1 MSIPRRRLMAALG
14 SASTLPFLLPFL
26 ARRALAAY
34 PDRSIHLIVPFAAG
48 GNADI
53 VGRITGDLIS
63 KALSQPVVV
72 ENRGGGGGSIG
83 AEFVAHANPDG
94 YTLLVGSNGPLTVD
108 PFVHANL
115 GYDPLKDFTAVA
127 LTSYVPHA
135 LILSNKIEAKTMGEL
150 ITRSKTAAVTV
161 ATSGVGSATHMTL
174 ERLKAATGANLTHVP
189 YRGGG
194 ALMPDLISGNIDGAM
209 TEFSTALPMH
219 QAGQAHIIAIAAL
232 HRSKLALDI
241 PTFDESG
248 VKGFTAQSYIG
259 VVAPAKTPPDAIDKL
274 QQAIA
279 QGLSTGSPAAERLI
293 GLGSEVA
300 SPEQMT
306 AKGFAEFI
314 RTDYENMSKAAQLAG
329 ITPQ

>member
-1 MSIPRRRLMAALG
+1 MTLPRRSFIATLAAAPVVL
-14 SASTLPFLLPFL
+14 S
-26 ARRALAAY
+26 ARRAFAAH
-34 PDRSIHLIVPFAAG
+34 PDRPIHLIVPLAAG

-63 KALSQPVVV
+63 KALGRPVVV

-83 AEFVAHANPDG
+83 AEFVAHATPDG
-94 YTLLVGSNGPLTVD
+94 YTLLVGSNGPLTVE
-108 PFVHANL
+108 PFVHANV
-115 GYDPLKDFTAVA
+115 GYDPLKDFIAVA

-135 LILSNKIEAKTMGEL
+135 LILSNKIQAKTMTDL
-150 ITRSKTAAVTV
+150 LAQSKNAAVTI
-161 ATSGVGSATHMTL
+161 ATSGIGSATHMTL

-194 ALMPDLISGNIDGAM
+194 ALMPDLISGTVDGAL

-219 QAGQAHIIAIAAL
+219 QAGQAHIVAIAAL
-232 HRSKLALDI
+232 HRSKLAPEI
-241 PTFDESG
+241 ATFDEGG

-259 VVAPAKTPPDAIDKL
+259 VVAPAKTPADVVDKL
-274 QQAIA
+274 QQAIT
-279 QGLSTGSPAAERLI
+279 QGLSSGSPAAERLVS
-293 GLGSEVA
+293 LGSEVA

-314 RTDYENMSKAAQLAG
+314 RADYDNMREAARLAG

>member
-1 MSIPRRRLMAALG
+1 MAIPRRIVIAALG
-14 SASTLPFLLPFL
+14 SAPILALL
-26 ARRALAAY
+26 ARRGLAAY
-34 PDRSIHLIVPFAAG
+34 PERPIHLIVPFAAG

-53 VGRITGDLIS
+53 VGRITGDLIGKS
-63 KALSQPVVV
+63 LGQPVVV

-83 AEFVAHANPDG
+83 AEFVAHATPDG
-94 YTLLVGSNGPLTVD
+94 YTLLVGSNGPLTVE
-108 PFVHANL
+108 PFVHANP
-115 GYDPLKDFTAVA
+115 GYDSLKDFAAVA
-127 LTSYVPHA
+127 LTTYVPHA
-135 LILSNKIEAKTMGEL
+135 LILSNKVQAKTMTEL
-150 ITRSKTAAVTV
+150 VAQSKNTAVTI
-161 ATSGVGSATHMTL
+161 ATSGIGSATHMTL

-194 ALMPDLISGNIDGAM
+194 ALMPDLISGTVDGAM

-219 QAGQAHIIAIAAL
+219 QGGQGRIIAIAAV
-232 HRSKLALDI
+232 HRSKLAPDI

-259 VVAPAKTPPDAIDKL
+259 VVAPAKTPSDVVDRL

-279 QGLSTGSPAAERLI
+279 QGLSPGTPAAERLI
-293 GLGSEVA
+293 SLGSEVA

-306 AKGFAEFI
+306 AKGFAAFI
-314 RTDYENMSKAAQLAG
+314 RTDYENMRDAAKLAG

>member
-1 MSIPRRRLMAALG
+1 MTIRRRLVIAALG
-14 SASTLPFLLPFL
+14 AAPILPLL
-26 ARRALAAY
+26 AQRALAAY
-34 PDRSIHLIVPFAAG
+34 PERPIHLIVPFAAG

-63 KALSQPVVV
+63 KALGQPVVV

-83 AEFVAHANPDG
+83 AEFVARAAPDG
-94 YTLLVGSNGPLTVD
+94 YTLLVGSNGPLTID
-108 PFVHANL
+108 PFMHANP
-115 GYDPLKDFTAVA
+115 GYDPLKDFIAVA

-135 LILSNKIEAKTMGEL
+135 LILSNKIEAQTMSEL
-150 ITRSKTAAVTV
+150 VAQSKKAAVTI
-161 ATSGVGSATHMTL
+161 ATSGIGSATHMTL

-194 ALMPDLISGNIDGAM
+194 ALMPDLIGGNVDGAM

-232 HRSKLALDI
+232 HRSKLAPDI

-248 VKGFTAQSYIG
+248 VKDFTAQSYIG
-259 VVAPAKTPPDAIDKL
+259 VVAPAKTPPDVIAKL
-274 QQAIA
+274 QRAIA
-279 QGLSTGSPAAERLI
+279 QGLSSGSPAAQRLVS
-293 GLGSEVA
+293 LGSEVA

-306 AKGFAEFI
+306 AKGFADFI
-314 RTDYENMSKAAQLAG
+314 QTDYENMRAAAKLAG

>member
-1 MSIPRRRLMAALG
+1 MSVPRRTFMAALA
-14 SASTLPFLLPFL
+14 SAPVLLS

-34 PDRSIHLIVPFAAG
+34 PDRPIHLIVPFAAG

-63 KALSQPVVV
+63 KALGRPVVV

-83 AEFVAHANPDG
+83 AEFVARAAPDG
-94 YTLLVGSNGPLTVD
+94 YMLLVGSNGPLTVE
-108 PFVHANL
+108 PFVHANV
-115 GYDPLKDFTAVA
+115 GYDSLKDFAPVA

-135 LILSNKIEAKTMGEL
+135 LILSNKIAAKTMTDL
-150 ITRSKTAAVTV
+150 VSQSKNSPVTI
-161 ATSGVGSATHMTL
+161 ATSGIGSATHMTL
-174 ERLKAATGANLTHVP
+174 ERLKSATGANLTHVP

-194 ALMPDLISGNIDGAM
+194 ALMPDLISGTVDGAM

-219 QAGQAHIIAIAAL
+219 QAGQAHIIAIAAQ
-232 HRSKLALDI
+232 HRSKLAPEI
-241 PTFDESG
+241 ATFDESG

-259 VVAPAKTPPDAIDKL
+259 VVAPAKTPTDVVDKL

-279 QGLSTGSPAAERLI
+279 LGLSPGSPAAERLI
-293 GLGSEVA
+293 SLGSEVA
-300 SPEQMT
+300 SPAQMT

-314 RTDYENMSKAAQLAG
+314 HADYEQMREAAKLAG

>member
-63 KALSQPVVV
+63 RALSQPVVV

-174 ERLKAATGANLTHVP
+174 ERFKAATGTNLTHVP

-232 HRSKLALDI
+232 HRSKLAPDI

>member
-1 MSIPRRRLMAALG
+1 MTIPRRMFIVALG
-14 SASTLPFLLPFL
+14 TAPVLSVLG
-26 ARRALAAY
+26 RRAFAAY
-34 PDRSIHLIVPFAAG
+34 PERPIHLIVPFAAG

-63 KALSQPVVV
+63 KALNQPVVV

-83 AEFVAHANPDG
+83 AEFVAHATPDG

-108 PFVHANL
+108 PFIHANL
-115 GYDPLKDFTAVA
+115 GYDPVKDFSAVA

-135 LILSNKIEAKTMGEL
+135 LILSNKVQAKTMAEL
-150 ITRSKTAAVTV
+150 IAQSKSTPVTI
-161 ATSGVGSATHMTL
+161 ATSGIGSATHMTL
-174 ERLKAATGANLTHVP
+174 ERLKSATGANFTHVP

-194 ALMPDLISGNIDGAM
+194 ALMPDLISGTVDGAM

-219 QAGQAHIIAIAAL
+219 KAGQAHIAAIAAA
-232 HRSKLALDI
+232 HRSKLAPDI
-241 PTFDESG
+241 ATFDESS
-248 VKGFTAQSYIG
+248 VKGFIAQSYIG
-259 VVAPAKTPPDAIDKL
+259 VVAPVKTPPDVVDKL

-279 QGLSTGSPAAERLI
+279 HGLSPGSPAAERLVS
-293 GLGSEVA
+293 LGSEVA
-300 SPEQMT
+300 SAEQMT

-314 RTDYENMSKAAQLAG
+314 RADYESMREAAKLAG

>member
-1 MSIPRRRLMAALG
+1 MNIPRRMFIAALG
-14 SASTLPFLLPFL
+14 SAPILAVL

-34 PDRSIHLIVPFAAG
+34 PDRPIHLIVPFAAG

-53 VGRITGDLIS
+53 VGRITGDLVS
-63 KALSQPVVV
+63 KALGQPVVV

-83 AEFVAHANPDG
+83 AEFVAHATPDG

-115 GYDPLKDFTAVA
+115 GYDSLKDFAAVA

-135 LILSNKIEAKTMGEL
+135 LILSNKIQAKTMTEL
-150 ITRSKTAAVTV
+150 VTQSKNAAVTI
-161 ATSGVGSATHMTL
+161 ATSGIGSATHMTL
-174 ERLKAATGANLTHVP
+174 ERRAATGANLTHVP

-194 ALMPDLISGNIDGAM
+194 ALMPDLISGNVDGAM

-219 QAGQAHIIAIAAL
+219 QSGQAHIIAIAAL
-232 HRSKLALDI
+232 HRSKLAPEI

-259 VVAPAKTPPDAIDKL
+259 VVAPAKTPPDVVDKL

-279 QGLSTGSPAAERLI
+279 QGLSSGSPAAERLI
-293 GLGSEVA
+293 SLGSEVA

-314 RTDYENMSKAAQLAG
+314 RADFENMREAAKLAE
-329 ITPQ
+329 

>member
-1 MSIPRRRLMAALG
+1 MAIPRRIVIAALG
-14 SASTLPFLLPFL
+14 SAPVLALL
-26 ARRALAAY
+26 ARRGLAAY
-34 PDRSIHLIVPFAAG
+34 PERPIHLIVPFAAG

-63 KALSQPVVV
+63 KSLGQPVVV

-83 AEFVAHANPDG
+83 AEFVAHATPDG
-94 YTLLVGSNGPLTVD
+94 YTLLVGSNGPLTVE
-108 PFVHANL
+108 PFVHANP
-115 GYDPLKDFTAVA
+115 GYDSLKDFAAVA
-127 LTSYVPHA
+127 LTTYVPHA
-135 LILSNKIEAKTMGEL
+135 LILSNKVQAKTMTEL
-150 ITRSKTAAVTV
+150 VAQSKNTAVTI
-161 ATSGVGSATHMTL
+161 ATSGIGSATHMTL

-194 ALMPDLISGNIDGAM
+194 ALMPDLISGTVDGAM

-219 QAGQAHIIAIAAL
+219 QGGQGRIIAIAAV
-232 HRSKLALDI
+232 HRSKLAPDI

-259 VVAPAKTPPDAIDKL
+259 VVAPAKTPSDVVDRL

-279 QGLSTGSPAAERLI
+279 QGLSPGTPAAERLI
-293 GLGSEVA
+293 SLGSEVA

-306 AKGFAEFI
+306 AKGFAAFI
-314 RTDYENMSKAAQLAG
+314 RTDYENMRDAAKLAG